1 MSRKYKDEYAAYITL
16 NGQIIKKVELN
27 KDMVNKLVN
36 A

>member
-1 MSRKYKDEYAAYITL
+1 MSRKYKGEYAAYITL
-16 NGQIIKKVELN
+16 NGRIIKKVELY